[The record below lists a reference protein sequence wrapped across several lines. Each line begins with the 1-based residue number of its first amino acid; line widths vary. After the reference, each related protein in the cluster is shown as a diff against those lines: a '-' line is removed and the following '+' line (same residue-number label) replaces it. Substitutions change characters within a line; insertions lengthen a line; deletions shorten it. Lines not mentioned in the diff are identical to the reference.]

1 MYNVLALDLDG
12 TVLNSKGNI
21 SQQLRDTITSIH
33 SGPTHVILVTGRHH
47 TAAKP
52 YYYELGLDTP
62 IICCNGT
69 YEYDYQ
75 AEKVIQHNAIPKDLA
90 ANFLHLANSYQ
101 LNLVV
106 YIADAMLYSNSRPI
120 EYMER
125 LKLWSQQYQGHLKPN
140 IQKVDDF
147 HHEILNTNHVWKF
160 VVEGS
165 QEVLKDFMSEALVQ
179 EHFSAERSWVNRFD
193 FAMKGNVKGTALER
207 YVRKIGVSSSQVVA
221 VGDNFNDLS
230 MLQYAGLGIAMKNS
244 TDAVKE
250 HAQLV
255 TEHDHDSDAGLAELL
270 SSIFEHQ

>member
-12 TVLNSKGNI
+12 TVLNSKGKI

-75 AEKVIQHNAIPKDLA
+75 SEKVIQHNAIPKDLA
-90 ANFLHLANSYQ
+90 ANFLNLANSYQ

-125 LKLWSQQYQGHLKPN
+125 LKLWSEQYQGHLQPN

-147 HHEILNTNHVWKF
+147 HNEILNTNHVWKF

-165 QEVLKDFMSEALVQ
+165 QEALNDFISEALVQ
-179 EHFSAERSWVNRFD
+179 EHFTAERSWVNRFD

-207 YVRKIGVSSSQVVA
+207 YVKKIGVSSSQVVA

-244 TDAVKE
+244 ADAVKE

-255 TEHDHDSDAGLAELL
+255 TEHDHDSEAGLAKLL